1 MLPPAAQ
8 QVNNNGQNQI
18 SEDVE
23 VLMMA
28 LIMITVIMM
37 PLMIIQ
43 LPEDPTIPL
52 LVRPSQKTSEGD
64 ISRTESGIID
74 PLVSKQPEKHCQRH
88 NGPRV

>member
-1 MLPPAAQ
+1 
-8 QVNNNGQNQI
+8 
-18 SEDVE
+18 
-23 VLMMA
+23 MMA

-74 PLVSKQPEKHCQRH
+74 PLVSKQPEKILKWSCKKNKKKH
-88 NGPRV
+88 

>member
-1 MLPPAAQ
+1 
-8 QVNNNGQNQI
+8 
-18 SEDVE
+18 
-23 VLMMA
+23 MMA

-74 PLVSKQPEKHCQRH
+74 PLVSKQPEKILKEEKIKEKNTKKIRFLGENANFQGKNILCFR
-88 NGPRV
+88 